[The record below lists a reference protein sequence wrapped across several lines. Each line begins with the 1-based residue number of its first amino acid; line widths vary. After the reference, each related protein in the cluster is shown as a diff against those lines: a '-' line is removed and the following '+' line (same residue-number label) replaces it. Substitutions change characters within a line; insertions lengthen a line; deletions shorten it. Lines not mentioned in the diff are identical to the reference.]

1 MPYHAR
7 PRQTMLDL
15 ALPHPPNLALP
26 YRTSTCP
33 IQPGLTMPALLC
45 HTRPRLAGLHLAG
58 PGLPCQVPPRPA
70 VQGPTLPHQTVP
82 ATPILAKPCRTVPYL
97 ALTGPAILSHVI
109 SIQAFPDLF
118 LLPLQCVTFAGQGFF
133 DSSRRIEG
141 SSVVPDVRF
150 AGSDP
155 FLPSEHAEERQAL
168 L

>member
-1 MPYHAR
+1 MTCR
-7 PRQTMLDL
+7 TRQTVPRL
-15 ALPHPPNLALP
+15 ATPHPP
-26 YRTSTCP
+26 S
-33 IQPGLTMPALLC
+33 PALLC

-70 VQGPTLPHQTVP
+70 VQGPTLPHQAVP

-133 DSSRRIEG
+133 GSSRQTEG

-155 FLPSEHAEERQAL
+155 FLPSGHVEERQAL